1 MKKRYFKK
9 PNNTII
15 IVGPQHDIKSL
26 DEIFVECDADGNEL
40 KKEKPKV
47 KPKASKKKEGE

>member
-1 MKKRYFKK
+1 MSKYFKK
-9 PNNTII
+9 PNGVVIEVTSS
-15 IVGPQHDIKSL
+15 HDLASL
-26 DEIFVECDADGNEL
+26 KERFVECDADGNEL